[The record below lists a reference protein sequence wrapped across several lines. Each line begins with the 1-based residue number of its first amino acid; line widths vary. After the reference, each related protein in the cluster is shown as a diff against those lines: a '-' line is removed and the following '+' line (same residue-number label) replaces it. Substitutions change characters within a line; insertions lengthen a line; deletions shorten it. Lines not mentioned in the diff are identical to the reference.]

1 MLKTIYYLLIIYLIL
16 SNMAFSQEHKKIS
29 GTVNYESGTPALGI
43 PVNLLKDGKVQ
54 AKTYTN
60 QAGKFSFDELKEP
73 PNLYNIQ
80 IGPTKDSPAQIIP
93 VNDKS
98 PRGQTIAIK

>member
-1 MLKTIYYLLIIYLIL
+1 
-16 SNMAFSQEHKKIS
+16 MAFSQAQRKIS
-29 GTVNYESGTPALGI
+29 GTVMYESGTPALGI

-54 AKTYTN
+54 ARTYTN
-60 QAGKFSFDELKEP
+60 QAGKFSFDAFREP

-80 IGPTKDSPAQIIP
+80 IGPTRDSPAQIIP

-98 PRGQTIAIK
+98 PRGQTVTIR